1 MSMYAVSDAAPAV
14 RVDPR
19 SVAPA
24 ATKLPPDPQLIDLKK
39 SADAR
44 RLFELEQLEV
54 SWDDPTGTLWT
65 FMRPRGRPSYNLDLL
80 EDFHAWQRGIVAAF
94 ENRPN
99 DLRYLLLGSRTP
111 GVFNLGGDLSL
122 FAARIRDRDRSAL
135 VAYGESCVR
144 ILHRNMNCLGLP
156 MVTIGLAQ
164 GDALG
169 GGFESLLSFNVIIA
183 ERGTKFGFPENI
195 FGLFPGMGAYS
206 LVARRV
212 GAAFAEEMMLNGRIY
227 TAEEMKDAGLVHI
240 LAEPGQGIA
249 EARDFIQRSKRR
261 HNGSRAVYKIGREVN
276 PISLEELDRIVQVWA
291 DACLQLRDRDLK
303 VMQRLVAAQDRL
315 QSRPQAAE

>member
-1 MSMYAVSDAAPAV
+1 MSMYAVSDAHSAV
-14 RVDPR
+14 RAD
-19 SVAPA
+19 SVAPVPA
-24 ATKLPPDPQLIDLKK
+24 KLPVDPWLIDLKK

-44 RLFELEQLEV
+44 RLFELEQLDV
-54 SWDDPTGTLWT
+54 SWDDPTGALWT

-80 EDFHAWQRGIVAAF
+80 EDFHAWQRGIIAAF

-99 DLRYLLLGSRTP
+99 DLRFLLLGSHTP
-111 GVFNLGGDLSL
+111 GVFNLGGDLDL
-122 FAARIRDRDRSAL
+122 FAAKIRDRDREAL

-183 ERGTKFGFPENI
+183 ERDAKFGFPENI

-212 GAAFAEEMMLNGRIY
+212 GAAFAEEMMLSGRIY

-249 EARDFIQRSKRR
+249 EARDYIHRSKRR
-261 HNGSRAVYKIGREVN
+261 HTGSRSIYQIGREVN
-276 PISLEELDRIVQVWA
+276 PITLAELDRIVQVWA

-303 VMQRLVAAQDRL
+303 VMHRLVSAQDRL
-315 QSRPQAAE
+315 QATPQAAE